1 MAKNTIW
8 DLDTTAANNTDILNQ
23 STAGSANAN
32 TLDTIIQNTLGMLA
46 RFATDLGGGGTVG
59 GSANAITLTTTSTI
73 QALENGLTVAFKAG
87 SANTGAATINVDSL
101 GAKAIRHKGDTALG
115 ANAILANGRY
125 LLQYDTAYNSSSGA
139 WVILNPEASGTDLSA
154 YAKLDTADQTVTG
167 GARITPLALNSGSPV
182 TSGTLTPDP
191 GDRPIQ
197 YYTNGGAHTL
207 APGTNKGTYLL
218 EITNNASAGAI
229 TTSGWTKVEGS
240 FGTTNGYKYICS
252 CVVAQNYSLLS
263 IRGLQ

>member
-32 TLDTIIQNTLGMLA
+32 TLDTIVQNTLGMLA

-59 GSANAITLTTTSTI
+59 GTGDAITLTTTSTI

-87 SANTGAATINVDSL
+87 AANTGAATINVDSL

-115 ANAILANGRY
+115 ANAILNTGRY
-125 LLQYDTAYNSSSGA
+125 LLQYDAAYNSSSGA

-167 GARITPLALNSGSPV
+167 GARVTPLDLGTKS
-182 TSGTLTPDP
+182 SGTVTLDP
-191 GDRPIQ
+191 GDRMLQ

-207 APGTNKGTYLL
+207 APGSNNGVCVVD
-218 EITNNASAGAI
+218 ITNNGSAGAI
-229 TTSGWTKVEGS
+229 TTSGYTKV
-240 FGTTNGYKYICS
+240 FGAFTTTNGAKFRCTSTVSNAGSSLDI
-252 CVVAQNYSLLS
+252 AQLV
-263 IRGLQ
+263 

>member
-32 TLDTIIQNTLGMLA
+32 TLDTIVQNTLGMLA

-59 GSANAITLTTTSTI
+59 GSANAITLTTASTI

-125 LLQYDTAYNSSSGA
+125 LLQYDDAYNSSSGA

-182 TSGTLTPDP
+182 TSGTLTLDP
-191 GDRPIQ
+191 GDRMLQ

-207 APGTNKGTYLL
+207 APGSNNGVCVVD
-218 EITNNASAGAI
+218 ITNNGSAGAI
-229 TTSGWTKVEGS
+229 TTSGYTKV
-240 FGTTNGYKYICS
+240 FGAFTTTNGAKFRCTS
-252 CVVAQNYSLLS
+252 TVSNAGSSLDIVQLA
-263 IRGLQ
+263 